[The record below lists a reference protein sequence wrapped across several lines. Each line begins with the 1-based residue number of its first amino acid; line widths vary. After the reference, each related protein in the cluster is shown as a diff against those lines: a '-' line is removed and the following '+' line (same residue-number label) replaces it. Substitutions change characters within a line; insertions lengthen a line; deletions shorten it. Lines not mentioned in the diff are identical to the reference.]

1 MKTDLSPAADSEL
14 VGALRA
20 GDPDAFAAV
29 VRRWRSP
36 MLALALRHVR
46 GRALAE
52 DVVQETW
59 LCVVRGLPGF
69 EGRSSLRTWVFA
81 ILANRAR
88 SRAVRERRSVPF
100 SALAADDEAAEAL
113 SARTTPPS
121 PSAEDAALARERL
134 RDVRAAIDGLPPAQR
149 DVLTARLLHDGSSE
163 DVAAALGLTRAN
175 ERVLLHR
182 ARRRI
187 APALA

>member
-1 MKTDLSPAADSEL
+1 MTTDLPLVADADL
-14 VGALRA
+14 VAALRA
-20 GDPDAFAAV
+20 GDADAFAAV

-36 MLALALRHVR
+36 MLALALRHV
-46 GRALAE
+46 GARALAE

-59 LCVVRGLPGF
+59 LCVLRGLPGF

-88 SRAVRERRSVPF
+88 SRAVRERRSLPF
-100 SALAADDEAAEAL
+100 SALARDDEHAEVLAARA
-113 SARTTPPS
+113 TPPV
-121 PSAEDAALARERL
+121 PSAEDAAIARERL
-134 RDVRAAIDGLPPAQR
+134 RDVRAAIDVLPPVQR
-149 DVLTARLLHDGSSE
+149 RVLTARLLDDGSSE

-187 APALA
+187 AAALA